1 MKAFKAY
8 SHFVCLNSKVN
19 GELPGKSDSHSKAKI
34 PDHTDSLLQQRKR
47 IVQKGKKKKKSEEE
61 NYCQST
67 TRKDFRKSMKASRQK
82 YYSFRIHVE
91 NNERPKNRQIDRC
104 TTKRFL
110 TDSTMILQTKRLLFT
125 LSNSYCLSA
134 RANNTPTDYCL

>member
-1 MKAFKAY
+1 MFVLILRLTVNCLASQIAIRRLKSQTTQILYFNRGKELFK
-8 SHFVCLNSKVN
+8 K
-19 GELPGKSDSHSKAKI
+19 E
-34 PDHTDSLLQQRKR
+34 
-47 IVQKGKKKKKSEEE
+47 KKKKKSEEE

>member
-47 IVQKGKKKKKSEEE
+47 IVQKDKKKKKIIRGRELLPIHYQKRFQKKHEGFSSEILFI
-61 NYCQST
+61 QST
-67 TRKDFRKSMKASRQK
+67 MLADAM
-82 YYSFRIHVE
+82 
-91 NNERPKNRQIDRC
+91 
-104 TTKRFL
+104 
-110 TDSTMILQTKRLLFT
+110 
-125 LSNSYCLSA
+125 NSCGK
-134 RANNTPTDYCL
+134 

>member
-47 IVQKGKKKKKSEEE
+47 IVQKEKEK
-61 NYCQST
+61 
-67 TRKDFRKSMKASRQK
+67 
-82 YYSFRIHVE
+82 
-91 NNERPKNRQIDRC
+91 KNRGRELLPMHYQ
-104 TTKRFL
+104 KRFQKKHEGF
-110 TDSTMILQTKRLLFT
+110 SSEILFIQ
-125 LSNSYCLSA
+125 
-134 RANNTPTDYCL
+134 NTCGK